1 MREPFADV
9 LVGALV
15 NITSRVL
22 EVAPKLTTFGLLVGC
37 GALGAWALAGLAQ
50 AVLRAADF
58 DRAAIRWGLWRLLQA
73 GGIQRSPSAA
83 VGGALGAAF
92 FALAALLALDGVE
105 VPGAGSVTSMLLKFL
120 PQGLGGILVMVLGVL
135 AGRVG
140 EFGVRL
146 IWARRGWTHGELAA
160 RGARWGVRTLA
171 AGIALV
177 AVGVPLVAL
186 FLAAAVPLAGVS
198 LGAALGIAQ
207 VARSVAH
214 DAATRWLRSLPA
226 TAHMPQRSG
235 PVHASTGESHQDTGL
250 RTDSLQSS
258 VLPRLT
264 ADR

>member
-37 GALGAWALAGLAQ
+37 GALGAWALTGLAQ
-50 AVLRAADF
+50 AALRAADF

-73 GGIQRSPSAA
+73 GGIQRSPSAV
-83 VGGALGAAF
+83 VGGTFGAAF
-92 FALAALLALDGVE
+92 FAGAALLALDGVE
-105 VPGAGSVTSMLLKFL
+105 VPGAGSVTSMLLGFL
-120 PQGLGGILVMVLGVL
+120 PRGLGSILVMVLGVL

-140 EFGVRL
+140 EVGVRL

-160 RGARWGVRTLA
+160 RGARWGVRAVA

-177 AVGVPLVAL
+177 AMGVPLVAI
-186 FLAAAVPLAGVS
+186 FVAASVPLAGVL
-198 LGAALGIAQ
+198 LGATLGIAQ

-214 DAATRWLRSLPA
+214 QVAARWVHTLSPTPHVR
-226 TAHMPQRSG
+226 QRSG
-235 PVHASTGESHQDTGL
+235 PVHATTTGISEESGL
-250 RTDSLQSS
+250 RPNLTQSS
-258 VLPRLT
+258 SLSPQSL
-264 ADR
+264 